1 MLRGPA
7 ILVQRAESSA
17 RIPRYG
23 VTGRRAMEGREQYT
37 EMKKSIEELRE
48 MGKIGVKVIIVFQLK
63 QRNWSEDAKYI
74 HRSYKAG

>member
-1 MLRGPA
+1 
-7 ILVQRAESSA
+7 
-17 RIPRYG
+17 
-23 VTGRRAMEGREQYT
+23 MEGREQYT